1 MTIKEMREMNQEELN
16 NKIFEFKKKMFDIN
30 LSLELSKTKNTS
42 LVSKMKKNI
51 ARLHTVIREK
61 NFLLTQ
67 NINNNNSKND
77 NN

>member
-1 MTIKEMREMNQEELN
+1 MNIKEMREMNQEELN

>member
-1 MTIKEMREMNQEELN
+1 MTIKEMRKMNQEELN
-16 NKIFEFKKKMFDIN
+16 NKIFEFKKKMFEIK
-30 LSLELSKTKNTS
+30 LSLELSKSKNTS

-61 NFLLTQ
+61 NFLLNK
-67 NINNNNSKND
+67 NINNSNSKND